1 MNVRGIGVGM
11 ALVSLAGFLL
21 PGTAG
26 ARNPHCAGGIQ
37 YVVGGL
43 RDKDKGNT
51 EDYQRQMAKALAQL
65 ESCAAEDS
73 VDFEALGYL
82 GWAYAE
88 VDSCGLSGRWFT
100 KAIAGLAARGEKKK
114 SDVAA
119 NNRDSYWANKLN
131 DGISKIGSAQA
142 AYPDF
147 TRKPENDADVTL
159 KAEAEKYYQ
168 MALRSLTCASQLRPG
183 HPQTLRNLGSVHLF
197 MADFTGAEKIY
208 REGLKAAPED
218 SALKAALRVARVN
231 YANQLNEEKRYDEAI
246 AYFGELIKGD
256 PENSDL
262 HASLASAHLNRAQTL
277 KDDAR
282 KPDFKLA
289 GAGYQRAGELRRD
302 DPDLYFNSAVAYQ
315 NSEENAL
322 AEGMWRASL
331 KLRPDDVET
340 MIGLAG
346 TLAEIG
352 KYPEAVSVLQ
362 AALRVDPK
370 NMKLHRQLGAT
381 YGKAGNNPKSTE
393 ELMVFLALQRGQ
405 AVPDVEN
412 YVTIQPR
419 KGTEVA
425 KTLSEMGPP
434 EAVYLWPADDPK
446 SVTFKIEQR
455 EVTASGT
462 TIKVTQLP
470 PDNVYETWFYW
481 ARKQAYHFK
490 AGIQSVKS
498 DWSAA
503 AGATGS
509 RN

>member
-21 PGTAG
+21 PGTAV

-51 EDYQRQMAKALAQL
+51 EDYHRQMAKALSQL

-88 VDSCGLSGRWFT
+88 VESCGLSGRWFS
-100 KAIAGLAARGEKKK
+100 KAIAGLAARGEKRK

-147 TRKPENDADVTL
+147 TKKPENDADATL

-197 MADFTGAEKIY
+197 MADFTGAERIY

-218 SALKAALRVARVN
+218 SALKAVLRVARVN
-231 YANQLNEEKRYDEAI
+231 YANQLNGEKRYDEAI

-262 HASLASAHLNRAQTL
+262 HSSLASAYLNRAQTL
-277 KDDAR
+277 QGDAR

-302 DPDLYFNSAVAYQ
+302 DPDLYFNSAVGYQ
-315 NSEENAL
+315 SAGENAL
-322 AEGMWRASL
+322 SEAMWRASL
-331 KLRPDDVET
+331 KLRPEDAET
-340 MIGLAG
+340 RSGLAG
-346 TLAEIG
+346 ALTELG
-352 KYPEAVSVLQ
+352 KFPEAVSVLQ
-362 AALRVDPK
+362 AAVAADPRDK
-370 NMKLHRQLGAT
+370 KLHRQLGGV
-381 YGKAGNNPKSTE
+381 YGRAGNDPKATE
-393 ELMVFLALQRGQ
+393 EMMVYLALQNGQ
-405 AVPDVEN
+405 PAPDPAAAGREAK
-412 YVTIQPR
+412 P
-419 KGTEVA
+419 GTETA
-425 KTLSEMGPP
+425 KTFASMGVP
-434 EAVYLWPADDPK
+434 EAVYPWETK
-446 SVTFKIEQR
+446 GEKC
-455 EVTASGT
+455 
-462 TIKVTQLP
+462 
-470 PDNVYETWFYW
+470 ETWFYW
-481 ARKQAYHFK
+481 SKKQAYHFR
-490 AGIQSVKS
+490 AGTLWVKS
-498 DWSAA
+498 DWSGA